1 MINCFNCNVI
11 CYDNCMIVD
20 DDKKYECLIM
30 NEVGNCKICFYK
42 CVWLD
47 YKNVKFCF
55 KYVIEIIIKIYIE
68 MKKIYE
74 EGLEKNVLYE
84 Y

>member
-1 MINCFNCNVI
+1 
-11 CYDNCMIVD
+11 
-20 DDKKYECLIM
+20 M
-30 NEVGNCKICFYK
+30 NKVGNCDICKDK

-47 YKNVKFCF
+47 YKNVKYCF
-55 KYVIEIIIKIYIE
+55 KYVFEIVIKMYVDKEIV
-68 MKKIYE
+68 YE